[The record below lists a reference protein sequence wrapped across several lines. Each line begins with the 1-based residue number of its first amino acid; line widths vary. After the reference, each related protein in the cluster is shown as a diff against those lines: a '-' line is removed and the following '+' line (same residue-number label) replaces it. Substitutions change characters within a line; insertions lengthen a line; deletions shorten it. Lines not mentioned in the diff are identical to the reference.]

1 WYNVLYLILRRPR
14 SPTLFPYTTLFRSG
28 EMNRID
34 VDFCIPHI
42 LSCQQHAKLISD
54 MCEVVGMLQPL
65 NGSSDDFVQ
74 ARVIRIIQQSDPLVK
89 VFESICNFILLGD
102 NQKPLFLHR
111 AFKMHMQFDLG
122 HSLDEAFE
130 GHTTYPW
137 LCERSSACF
146 GVTSWRL

>member
-28 EMNRID
+28 EVNRID

-42 LSCQQHAKLISD
+42 LSCQPHAKLISD

-74 ARVIRIIQQSDPLVK
+74 ARVIRIIQQSRSEEHTSELQSRENLV
-89 VFESICNFILLGD
+89 C
-102 NQKPLFLHR
+102 
-111 AFKMHMQFDLG
+111 
-122 HSLDEAFE
+122 
-130 GHTTYPW
+130 
-137 LCERSSACF
+137 
-146 GVTSWRL
+146 RLMLEIKNR